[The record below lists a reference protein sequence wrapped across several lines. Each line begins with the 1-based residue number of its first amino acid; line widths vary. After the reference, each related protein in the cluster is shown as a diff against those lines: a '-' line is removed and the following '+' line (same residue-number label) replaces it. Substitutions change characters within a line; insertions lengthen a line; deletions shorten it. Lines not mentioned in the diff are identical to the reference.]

1 MSESLK
7 LVAAFPVVL
16 SIEFVVMVVVGGLG
30 NIYGAVAGTIAI
42 LYLEQK
48 LRDLGARSELFG
60 WDLPAAA
67 PTVFS
72 FGVFGLILIGIMLF
86 FPRGLLPA
94 LGDAAIAGRKRLPV
108 RRLTRSSTGVEP

>member
-1 MSESLK
+1 M
-7 LVAAFPVVL
+7 VA
-16 SIEFVVMVVVGGLG
+16 VGGLG

-48 LRDLGARSELFG
+48 LREAGAHPELFG
-60 WDLPAAA
+60 WDLPDAA

-72 FGVFGLILIGIMLF
+72 FGVFGLILMAIMLF

-94 LGDAAIAGRKRLPV
+94 IGDATAGAWDRT
-108 RRLTRSSTGVEP
+108 RRRTTPSVPTAGQRSA